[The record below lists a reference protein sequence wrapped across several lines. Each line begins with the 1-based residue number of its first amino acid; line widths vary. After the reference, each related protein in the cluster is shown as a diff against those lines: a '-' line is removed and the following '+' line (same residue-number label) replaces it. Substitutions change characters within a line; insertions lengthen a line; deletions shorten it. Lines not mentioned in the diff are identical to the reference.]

1 MFFSKPAVQ
10 YFRLFF
16 PTSIVGLNSC
26 PTIPHLLL
34 RPSHVKSATENKGPG
49 RGELFPI
56 NIKCLGI
63 QENRV
68 NEKPLELRSSQV
80 TISIISLILTSS
92 AISTSFTIS
101 IISLIFTC

>member
-1 MFFSKPAVQ
+1 MFFQNQLCNISVSF
-10 YFRLFF
+10 FRLPLSALIVAQQS
-16 PTSIVGLNSC
+16 PTCSSVPPMLS
-26 PTIPHLLL
+26 
-34 RPSHVKSATENKGPG
+34 RPPKTRVQKK
-49 RGELFPI
+49 LFPI

>member
-1 MFFSKPAVQ
+1 MFFQNQLCNISVSF
-10 YFRLFF
+10 FRLPLSALIVAQQS
-16 PTSIVGLNSC
+16 PTCS
-26 PTIPHLLL
+26 P
-34 RPSHVKSATENKGPG
+34 VKSATENKGPEK
-49 RGELFPI
+49 GELFPI

>member
-26 PTIPHLLL
+26 PTIPHLLPL
-34 RPSHVKSATENKGPG
+34 LSRPPKTRVQKK
-49 RGELFPI
+49 LFPI